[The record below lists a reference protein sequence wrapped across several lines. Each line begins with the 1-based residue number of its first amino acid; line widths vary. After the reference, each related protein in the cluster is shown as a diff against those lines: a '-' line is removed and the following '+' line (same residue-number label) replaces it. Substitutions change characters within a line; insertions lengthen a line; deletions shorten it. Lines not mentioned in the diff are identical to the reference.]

1 MKKIIIF
8 LLATILLSRST
19 ELYVEESGNDENLCK
34 SVRGACKTLNVAIQ
48 KSQEN
53 GKIYISTLEDESVK
67 GFTKSLS
74 IISTN
79 KNKTKLTNRN
89 NFYIHKTEGIEIYFE
104 NLIFKNIFILSRGK
118 F

>member
-8 LLATILLSRST
+8 ILATILLTKNT
-19 ELYVEESGNDENLCK
+19 ELYVAESGNDENQCM
-34 SVRGACKTLNVAIQ
+34 SVSHACKTLNAAIQ

-53 GKIYISTLEDESVK
+53 GKIYISNLEDKSIK

-79 KNKTKLTNRN
+79 KNKTNTFPLQ
-89 NFYIHKTEGIEIYFE
+89 FYIHKTEGIEIYFE
-104 NLIFKNIFILSRGK
+104 NLIFRTIFVLSGGK
-118 F
+118 L

>member
-8 LLATILLSRST
+8 ILATILLSKYT
-19 ELYVEESGNDENLCK
+19 ELYVAESGNDENQC
-34 SVRGACKTLNVAIQ
+34 SVSHACKTLNAAIQ

-53 GKIYISTLEDESVK
+53 GKIYISNLEDKSIK

-79 KNKTKLTNRN
+79 KNKTNTFPLQ
-89 NFYIHKTEGIEIYFE
+89 FYIHKTEGIEIYFE
-104 NLIFKNIFILSRGK
+104 NLIFRTIFVLSGGK
-118 F
+118 L